1 MLIQT
6 KSINFAIQY
15 NTNRRHN
22 SEMNNA
28 TNKGQLESNWH
39 IVVALAL
46 FAISTLLFISPDS
59 YLHDLYNRVDSAI
72 FYMCGK
78 AWMEGMTPYVDFTDS
93 KGPFLWLIYGIGY
106 LISPRDYT
114 GVFWLSCVNYTIT
127 LWLVYRAA
135 LLLLRD
141 RRWALLCAV
150 LMPLAYFYPYIHEEI
165 KTEDFA
171 QPFIMLCLYG
181 CLQLIYESR
190 PQRRKIIR
198 ILVSTGVSV
207 ACVLMM
213 KYSLVPML
221 GFFAIIA
228 IVVARHL
235 NMNIFKSMGWILT
248 GVVIALLPWCIYF
261 AISGNFMAF
270 IREYFLA
277 TFDTLQYLR
286 DEHGTII
293 DILRKFRL
301 HNVVTLF
308 PLLCIGGALLHA
320 FCYSRM
326 RWLAPVATLWFF
338 LCTIPNA
345 WWLYYYNTCTWTLFF
360 GITATLVIM
369 KNFTAAPSR
378 ITLIGAAIAVVAAAG
393 AWSVLIVP
401 QNFFTIKHPARDA
414 YYRYVYLMQQVQQP
428 RVIYWDIYSTGFET
442 AAGGLPAC
450 KYWTGQN
457 GATPQMRQAQETAVK
472 TGAADFVLVADTKH
486 DQQLQQW
493 GYQKWDYSRRDS
505 TDRCDDLLY
514 TLYTRHTLKAPPKD
528 FTPPTPKEI
537 LLKKWH
543 LQ

>member
-1 MLIQT
+1 MSRNQNVNG
-6 KSINFAIQY
+6 KS
-15 NTNRRHN
+15 
-22 SEMNNA
+22 
-28 TNKGQLESNWH
+28 LELGTL
-39 IVVALAL
+39 VFLAALAI
-46 FAISTLLFISPDS
+46 ASLLLVSPDS
-59 YLHDLYNRVDSAI
+59 YLHDLYNRVDSAWY
-72 FYMCGK
+72 YMCGK

-93 KGPFLWLIYGIGY
+93 KGPLLWLIYGIGY

-114 GVFWLSCVNYTIT
+114 GVFWLSCLSYVAT
-127 LWLVYRAA
+127 LWLVYRSA
-135 LLLLRD
+135 LLLLGD

-150 LMPLAYFYPYIHEEI
+150 LMPLAYFYPYIHEET

-171 QPFIMLCLYG
+171 QPFIALCLYG

-190 PQRRKIIR
+190 LRHGIIVKLLLL
-198 ILVSTGVSV
+198 IGASV

-221 GFFAIIA
+221 GFFAILA
-228 IVVARHL
+228 IVAARRHKVKVL
-235 NMNIFKSMGWILT
+235 TSLGWIAA
-248 GVVIALLPWCIYF
+248 GFVVALLPWCIYF
-261 AISGNFMAF
+261 AMAGNFMAF
-270 IREYFLA
+270 VKEYFLA

-301 HNVVTLF
+301 HNIVTLF
-308 PLLCIGGALLHA
+308 PLLCLGGSLLHA
-320 FCYSRM
+320 FCFSRF

-360 GITATLVIM
+360 GITAVLVIM
-369 KNFTAAPSR
+369 KHFTSSPSR
-378 ITLIGAAIAVVAAAG
+378 FALATAAIAVTAAVG
-393 AWSVLIVP
+393 VWSVLIVP

-414 YYRYVYLMQQVQQP
+414 YYRYVYLMNQVKQP

-442 AAGGLPAC
+442 AVGGLPAC
-450 KYWTGQN
+450 KYWAGQN
-457 GATPQMRQAQETAVK
+457 GATPKMRQEQEACVK
-472 TGAADFVLVADTKH
+472 TGIADFVLVSDTSH

-493 GYQKWDYSRRDS
+493 GYHRWDYSRRND

-514 TLYTRHTLKAPPKD
+514 TLYTRHTLKAPPTD
-528 FTPPTPKEI
+528 FMPPTPKEI

-543 LQ
+543 LK